1 MAGPI
6 QPIDRRSVHQ
16 ICSGQVVLNLA
27 TAMKE
32 LVENSLDAGATNIDI
47 RLKEHGSELLE
58 VVDNGSG
65 VEESNFEGLTLK
77 HHTSKLQD
85 FSDLTSVETF
95 GFRGEALS
103 SLCAL
108 SDLSITTCHKDAH
121 VGTKLVYDHNGKL
134 IQKAPCARQ
143 QGTTVTIQQ
152 IFSTLPVRHKEFLR
166 NLKKEYSKM
175 LIVLYAYCVISTNV
189 RITCTHQAGKG
200 KRTTVVST
208 NGNASL
214 KENVTNVFGPKQL
227 SGLLPFVQ
235 HRPSQEVS
243 EEMGVQGDNS
253 TEHFSITGHL
263 STCSHGQGR
272 GSADRQYFFINKRPC
287 DLPKVSKVVNEVYH
301 MYNRHQYPFVVLDIS
316 LARDSVDVNVTPDKR
331 QVWLQEERTLLAIIK
346 TSLMQMYEPTS
357 SVYAVNQAVLPNTVA
372 ASNLQLPSPDN
383 RDSRETCG
391 VTSSVKDKRASSISL
406 AGLKRSFSH
415 PSVDKD
421 DTPQDRTPK
430 QRKLDTFFRSPPSCK
445 QEATPEATSTSLFDT
460 KEETRRCKPDDFPK
474 CTFTGFSRTDHMPTN
489 NKIESAIYIKSTKS
503 ASELESW
510 TSVHDGLQKD
520 ECLALPSD
528 ESSAIKEQQKQ
539 AIPSTLF
546 EESPQK
552 HGGIA
557 TPSSDEYNSK
567 EDSCQSEVTV
577 QIKEVKQQNNRIF
590 PLRQDSK
597 NQENTFTQEREAD
610 SGKSSH
616 AKFPL
621 CKSVS
626 ATSSTLSLTRSD
638 SPDTEVV
645 KRETTEDFETEVL
658 PVCFDQEA
666 NIHRKE
672 IKVAFSMDSLR
683 QKLKRRAESKETAE
697 RMGRTFRA
705 KISPTDNQAAEEELR
720 REISKDKFRQME
732 ILGQFN
738 LGFIITRLGED
749 LFIIDQHA
757 TDEKYNFEM
766 LQRNTV
772 LRGQRLIQ
780 PQSLHLTAANESI
793 LMDNM
798 DIFTKNGFEFSIQED
813 APCTER
819 VRLVSMP
826 VSKNWT
832 FGKEDI
838 EELIFMLS
846 DAPGV
851 MCRPSRVRQMFASR
865 ACRKSVMIGTALNR
879 GEMRQLLTHMGEIE
893 QPWNC
898 PHGRPTMRHLFNL
911 NMLPD

>member
-47 RLKEHGSELLE
+47 RLKEYGSELLE

-121 VGTKLVYDHNGKL
+121 VGTKLVYNHNGKL
-134 IQKAPCARQ
+134 IQKTPCARQ

-152 IFSTLPVRHKEFLR
+152 IFCTLPVRHKEFLR
-166 NLKKEYSKM
+166 NLKKEYSRM
-175 LIVLYAYCVISTNV
+175 LTVLYAYCVISTNV
-189 RITCTHQAGKG
+189 RITCTNQAGKG
-200 KRTTVVST
+200 KRSTVVST
-208 NGNASL
+208 NGNVNM

-227 SGLLPFVQ
+227 SGLLQFVQ
-235 HRPSQEVS
+235 HRPSQEVA
-243 EEMGVQGDNS
+243 EEMGVKGDSSNDL
-253 TEHFSITGHL
+253 FSITGYL
-263 STCSHGQGR
+263 STCCHGQGR
-272 GSADRQYFFINKRPC
+272 GSADRQYYFINKRPC

-346 TSLMQMYEPTS
+346 TSLVQMYEPTA
-357 SVYAVNQAVLPNTVA
+357 SVYAVNQAVLPNTVP
-372 ASNLQLPSPDN
+372 ASNLQLPSSDR
-383 RDSRETCG
+383 RDSRVTCAG
-391 VTSSVKDKRASSISL
+391 PCNVKRSSGLSL

-415 PSVDKD
+415 PSVEKD

-430 QRKLDTFFRSPPSCK
+430 QRKLDTFFRSPPSGK
-445 QEATPEATSTSLFDT
+445 QEAFSEATSSSLFAKKEMHKC
-460 KEETRRCKPDDFPK
+460 KEEEKPDDTLQ
-474 CTFTGFSRTDHMPTN
+474 CTFSKTDQMLTDDRTEPET
-489 NKIESAIYIKSTKS
+489 YFKS
-503 ASELESW
+503 AKSAPELESW
-510 TSVHDGLQKD
+510 TPVHDRLQIN
-520 ECLALPSD
+520 ERLALPSD
-528 ESSAIKEQQKQ
+528 ESAKDQQKQ
-539 AIPSTLF
+539 AIPSTL
-546 EESPQK
+546 EENSQK
-552 HGGIA
+552 HGSTTTASTGDKD
-557 TPSSDEYNSK
+557 SNK
-567 EDSCQSEVTV
+567 DSCLRNEITIQV
-577 QIKEVKQQNNRIF
+577 KEVKLQNSRILPTSSDFENQQNTLAQEKDANSEKVSDAKLSMWRSTNTTTST
-590 PLRQDSK
+590 PL
-597 NQENTFTQEREAD
+597 
-610 SGKSSH
+610 
-616 AKFPL
+616 L
-621 CKSVS
+621 
-626 ATSSTLSLTRSD
+626 TSSD
-638 SPDTEVV
+638 SPSTDVV
-645 KRETTEDFETEVL
+645 KRETTEDPEIEIL
-658 PVCFDQEA
+658 PVSFDQA
-666 NIHRKE
+666 AKIHRKE

-683 QKLKRRAESKETAE
+683 QKLRRHAEHKETAE
-697 RMGRTFRA
+697 RMGRSFRA
-705 KISPTDNQAAEEELR
+705 TISPTDNQAAEDELR
-720 REISKDKFRQME
+720 REISKDKFTQME

-738 LGFIITRLGED
+738 LGFIIARLGGD

-772 LRGQRLIQ
+772 LQGQRLIQ

-798 DIFTKNGFEFSIQED
+798 DIFRKNGFEFTIKED

-819 VRLVSMP
+819 VKLVSMP

-865 ACRKSVMIGTALNR
+865 SCRKSVMIGTALNH
-879 GEMRQLLTHMGEIE
+879 GEMRQLLSHMGEIE

>member
-175 LIVLYAYCVISTNV
+175 LNVLYAYCVISTNV

-316 LARDSVDVNVTPDKR
+316 LARDSVDVNMTPDKR

-357 SVYAVNQAVLPNTVA
+357 SVYAVNQAVLPNT
-372 ASNLQLPSPDN
+372 
-383 RDSRETCG
+383 G
-391 VTSSVKDKRASSISL
+391 
-406 AGLKRSFSH
+406 
-415 PSVDKD
+415 
-421 DTPQDRTPK
+421 
-430 QRKLDTFFRSPPSCK
+430 KL
-445 QEATPEATSTSLFDT
+445 
-460 KEETRRCKPDDFPK
+460 
-474 CTFTGFSRTDHMPTN
+474 
-489 NKIESAIYIKSTKS
+489 
-503 ASELESW
+503 
-510 TSVHDGLQKD
+510 
-520 ECLALPSD
+520 
-528 ESSAIKEQQKQ
+528 
-539 AIPSTLF
+539 
-546 EESPQK
+546 
-552 HGGIA
+552 
-557 TPSSDEYNSK
+557 
-567 EDSCQSEVTV
+567 
-577 QIKEVKQQNNRIF
+577 
-590 PLRQDSK
+590 
-597 NQENTFTQEREAD
+597 
-610 SGKSSH
+610 
-616 AKFPL
+616 
-621 CKSVS
+621 
-626 ATSSTLSLTRSD
+626 
-638 SPDTEVV
+638 
-645 KRETTEDFETEVL
+645 
-658 PVCFDQEA
+658 
-666 NIHRKE
+666 
-672 IKVAFSMDSLR
+672 
-683 QKLKRRAESKETAE
+683 
-697 RMGRTFRA
+697 
-705 KISPTDNQAAEEELR
+705 
-720 REISKDKFRQME
+720 
-732 ILGQFN
+732 
-738 LGFIITRLGED
+738 
-749 LFIIDQHA
+749 
-757 TDEKYNFEM
+757 
-766 LQRNTV
+766 
-772 LRGQRLIQ
+772 
-780 PQSLHLTAANESI
+780 
-793 LMDNM
+793 
-798 DIFTKNGFEFSIQED
+798 
-813 APCTER
+813 
-819 VRLVSMP
+819 
-826 VSKNWT
+826 
-832 FGKEDI
+832 
-838 EELIFMLS
+838 
-846 DAPGV
+846 
-851 MCRPSRVRQMFASR
+851 
-865 ACRKSVMIGTALNR
+865 
-879 GEMRQLLTHMGEIE
+879 
-893 QPWNC
+893 
-898 PHGRPTMRHLFNL
+898 
-911 NMLPD
+911 

>member
-32 LVENSLDAGATNIDI
+32 LVENSLDAGATNIDV
-47 RLKEHGSELLE
+47 RLKEYGSELLE

-108 SDLSITTCHKDAH
+108 SDLCITTCHKDAH
-121 VGTKLVYDHNGKL
+121 VGTKLVYNHNGKL
-134 IQKAPCARQ
+134 IQKTPCARQ

-152 IFSTLPVRHKEFLR
+152 IFCTLPVRHKEFLR
-166 NLKKEYSKM
+166 NLKKEYSRM
-175 LIVLYAYCVISTNV
+175 LTVLYAYCIISTNV
-189 RITCTHQAGKG
+189 RITCTNQAGKG

-208 NGNASL
+208 NGNMNM
-214 KENVTNVFGPKQL
+214 KENVTNMFGPKQL
-227 SGLLPFVQ
+227 SGLLQFVQ
-235 HRPSQEVS
+235 HRPSQEVA
-243 EEMGVQGDNS
+243 EEMGVKGDN
-253 TEHFSITGHL
+253 TELFSITGYL

-346 TSLMQMYEPTS
+346 TSLMQMYEPTA
-357 SVYAVNQAVLPNTVA
+357 SVYALNQAVLPNSNTVP
-372 ASNLQLPSPDN
+372 ASNLQLPSSIS
-383 RDSRETCG
+383 RDSRATCAEPC
-391 VTSSVKDKRASSISL
+391 SVKRSTGLSL

-421 DTPQDRTPK
+421 DTPQGRTPK
-430 QRKLDTFFRSPPSCK
+430 QRKLDTFFRSPPSGNK
-445 QEATPEATSTSLFDT
+445 EAFSEATSESPLD
-460 KEETRRCKPDDFPK
+460 KEETLEHKSERKPDDPLH
-474 CTFTGFSRTDHMPTN
+474 CILSMTDQMSKDNRVETATN
-489 NKIESAIYIKSTKS
+489 IKSTKS
-503 ASELESW
+503 APDLESF
-510 TSVHDGLQKD
+510 TPVHDHDRLQTD
-520 ECLALPSD
+520 ECLPVASD
-528 ESSAIKEQQKQ
+528 ESNKEQQKQ
-539 AIPSTLF
+539 IVPINCR
-546 EESPQK
+546 EIPQK
-552 HGGIA
+552 HG
-557 TPSSDEYNSK
+557 SSINASTSDN
-567 EDSCQSEVTV
+567 DSNKDLCQRSEITV
-577 QIKEVKQQNNRIF
+577 QVKEVKIQNSRI
-590 PLRQDSK
+590 PLTTSDSE
-597 NQENTFTQEREAD
+597 NQRNTLSQEEDAKSENVSDTKL
-610 SGKSSH
+610 SLCSSE
-616 AKFPL
+616 
-621 CKSVS
+621 C
-626 ATSSTLSLTRSD
+626 ATTSTLSLSRSD
-638 SPDTEVV
+638 SPGTETTI
-645 KRETTEDFETEVL
+645 KKETTEESETEVL
-658 PVCFDQEA
+658 PVSFDQA
-666 NIHRKE
+666 ADIHRKE
-672 IKVAFSMDSLR
+672 VKVAFSMDSLR
-683 QKLKRRAESKETAE
+683 QKLKRHAEEKEITE
-697 RMGRTFRA
+697 MMGRSFRA
-705 KISPTDNQAAEEELR
+705 KISPSDNQAAEDELR
-720 REISKDKFRQME
+720 REISKDKFTQME

-738 LGFIITRLGED
+738 LGFIIARLGGD

-772 LRGQRLIQ
+772 LQGQRLIQ

-798 DIFTKNGFEFSIQED
+798 DIFRKNGFEFTIQED

-819 VRLVSMP
+819 VKLVSMP

-879 GEMRQLLTHMGEIE
+879 GEMRQLLSHMGEIE